1 MGAMYEWAEFCMS
14 GQFPLGDINPYKY
27 FYSIAVVVGLLFAS
41 VGPKDEHPL
50 WLIIMQWQ
58 LQTLIPMTA
67 LIASHIVLSFSP
79 RFNRLTQWQQ
89 ILISGVMGSALF
101 TPFAALVDIYMMGEG
116 YPEHLANEIYD
127 EFQAVVVPVTLT
139 WLLLNAP
146 WLLGVRYQK
155 ISYYNNPSKDDGPRE
170 TDEVLHPV
178 DQKGS
183 AQHSGGNLLSA
194 LQIDRYEQI
203 QSMSSE
209 LHYISVVS
217 DYGKELI
224 LYSLKSAI
232 DELPHNLGMQVHRS
246 HWIAYSHIKTVN
258 KKGREGHIVTLNN
271 LTVPV
276 SRKYMPLLMEQMDKQ
291 K

>member
-1 MGAMYEWAEFCMS
+1 MYEWAEFCMS
-14 GQFPLGDINPYKY
+14 RQFPLGDINPYKY

-41 VGPKDEHPL
+41 VGPKGDHPL
-50 WLIIMQWQ
+50 WLLIMQWQ

-67 LIASHIVLSFSP
+67 LIASHIVLSSSP

-116 YPEHLANEIYD
+116 YPEHLATEVYD

-139 WLLLNAP
+139 WFLLNAP

-155 ISYYNNPSKDDGPRE
+155 ISHDRNPPKDDNPIE
-170 TDEVLHPV
+170 TDGVLDPTV
-178 DQKGS
+178 QKGNDRDTGES
-183 AQHSGGNLLSA
+183 LLSV
-194 LQIDRYEQI
+194 LQIDRLEQI

-217 DYGKELI
+217 DYGKELV
-224 LYSLKSAI
+224 LYSL
-232 DELPHNLGMQVHRS
+232 
-246 HWIAYSHIKTVN
+246 
-258 KKGREGHIVTLNN
+258 
-271 LTVPV
+271 
-276 SRKYMPLLMEQMDKQ
+276 
-291 K
+291 